1 MSVRAPLPTR
11 ATVSY
16 PRLAPL
22 RARPEAS
29 ALLFD
34 VDGTL
39 APIVERPADARVP
52 GDVRDLVARLD
63 RDYALVA
70 CVSGRRAADARR
82 VVGLDHLTYV
92 GNHGYEL
99 LAPNGTDP
107 ELNPA
112 AAERASRP
120 AAFLAELDWAEL
132 ERLGVRAEDKGPIQ
146 ALHWRGATDEAGAE
160 AAVREIGGRAQ
171 AAGLVP
177 RWGRKVLELRPV
189 AGVDKG
195 SAVHRLLVE
204 RAPLAAALY
213 AGDDRTDLDAFRALR
228 GLERSGRIGAAV
240 CVGVSSEEG
249 PEEIVAEADVVLAG
263 PEALPELL
271 RELAG

>member
-1 MSVRAPLPTR
+1 MSVPAPPPTR
-11 ATVSY
+11 SAVSD
-16 PRLAPL
+16 PHLAPL
-22 RARPEAS
+22 RERPEAS

-52 GDVRDLVARLD
+52 DDVRDLVARLD

-70 CVSGRRAADARR
+70 CVSGRRAQDARR

-99 LAPNGTDP
+99 LAPNSAEA

-112 AAERASRP
+112 AAARASLP
-120 AAFLAELDWAEL
+120 ATFVARLDWTEL
-132 ERLGVRAEDKGPIQ
+132 ERLGLRPEDKGPIQ
-146 ALHWRGATDEAGAE
+146 ALHWRGAPDEARAE
-160 AAVREIGGRAQ
+160 DAARDIGRRAQ
-171 AAGLVP
+171 AAGLIP
-177 RWGRKVLELRPV
+177 RRGRKVLELRPV

-228 GLERSGRIGAAV
+228 GLERSGRVGSAV

-249 PEEIVAEADVVLAG
+249 PDEIESEADVVLASQ
-263 PEALPELL
+263 EAVLGLL
-271 RELAG
+271 RELGG